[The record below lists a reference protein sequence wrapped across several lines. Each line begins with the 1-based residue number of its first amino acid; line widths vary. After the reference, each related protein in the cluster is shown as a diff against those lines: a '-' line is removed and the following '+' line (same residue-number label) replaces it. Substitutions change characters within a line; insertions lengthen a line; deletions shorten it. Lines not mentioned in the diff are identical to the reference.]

1 MLSFQAGG
9 FLAEAIGVCGEA
21 FVQVGADIEPR
32 FLQPAR
38 YAAGRAAAL
47 VRPGSRDEA
56 ARVLAL
62 AAACGLRVVVQGAHT
77 GLVRAGTPDDAHG
90 EVLLSTERLR
100 EVFELD
106 LLDRTLRVSSGFRL
120 SEINER
126 LEPHGLWF
134 PVDLSADP
142 SIGGMVAHNTG
153 GTRMLRYGD
162 VRANTLALEVVLAEP
177 AGQVLRLG
185 QGLQKDNSALAL
197 GQLFIGSSDSLGLI
211 SEVTIKLAPLPRQ
224 RAVALVAPASLA
236 EVFPLYADVMQRW
249 GGLVSAFEGISRA
262 ALEAGLHGQDVA
274 RWFEGHLPDYAMLI
288 ELSSELPADQLALDG
303 LLQGWLETGFES
315 GRVRDAVLDA
325 DEAIWGLRH
334 RISEGLRVQGK
345 VIGLD
350 LSLPRKH
357 FMAFRERGA
366 VWLAGRFPQVR
377 LADFGHLGDG
387 GMHFNMVWPATAGA
401 LTPEQELTLREG
413 LYALVAELGG
423 SISAEHGVG
432 PQLQAAYRAHWE
444 RVEPAMLDW
453 ARRVQTLWDPHTRLG
468 KVSWGG

>member
-197 GQLFIGSSDSLGLI
+197 GQLFIGSSGSLGLI

>member
-197 GQLFIGSSDSLGLI
+197 GQLFIGSSGSLGLI

-288 ELSSELPADQLALDG
+288 ELSSELPAGQLALDG